1 MVLFLASVALAAW
14 VTRANYNIM
23 RVDLVF
29 LAFLTLAP
37 LLHRVRFSAGLER
50 GDGHVNVRVRFG
62 FVPADREL
70 FTKTV
75 VLSMALNVFLLLA
88 WETAMQLS
96 PSLSVHY
103 ALQCLLFLIPL
114 LHLLLF
120 RGRAFLFADICFGGV
135 MAALCAAEDFFR
147 RSTLRLNSFCICCGA
162 TLSNGL
168 QSRWPMARCGVY
180 TGRSKEN

>member
-1 MVLFLASVALAAW
+1 
-14 VTRANYNIM
+14 M

-120 RGRAFLFADICFGGV
+120 FAAGLSSLLISALAGGDGGALRGG
-135 MAALCAAEDFFR
+135 DFFR
-147 RSTLRLNSFCICCGA
+147 SLDTSIEFFLYLLRSDAVKWLAITLAYGA
-162 TLSNGL
+162 L
-168 QSRWPMARCGVY
+168 WGVY
-180 TGRSKEN
+180 RAVKEN

>member
-1 MVLFLASVALAAW
+1 MLLFLASVALAAW
-14 VTRANYNIM
+14 VTRANYHIM

-29 LAFLTLAP
+29 LAFLALAP

-50 GDGHVNVRVRFG
+50 GDGHVSVRVRFG
-62 FVPADREL
+62 FVPAEREL

-103 ALQCLLFLIPL
+103 AGLLYTSQAVRPLAARRCNAAGWKCVSPNSRDLRVLLF
-114 LHLLLF
+114 
-120 RGRAFLFADICFGGV
+120 
-135 MAALCAAEDFFR
+135 
-147 RSTLRLNSFCICCGA
+147 
-162 TLSNGL
+162 
-168 QSRWPMARCGVY
+168 
-180 TGRSKEN
+180 